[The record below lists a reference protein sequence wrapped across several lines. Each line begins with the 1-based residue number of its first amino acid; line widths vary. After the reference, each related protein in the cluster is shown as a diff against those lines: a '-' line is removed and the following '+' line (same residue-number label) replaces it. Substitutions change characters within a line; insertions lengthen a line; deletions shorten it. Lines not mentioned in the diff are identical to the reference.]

1 MFFRPLQASRHTGGK
16 IRTLEQAILGGHHT
30 VALIGIKTGYRSA
43 ALQLHRVLGFIA
55 IAHGIGRCQ
64 HALHLQ
70 IQVANPLKSI
80 IDPLLLKA
88 QFLRI
93 IHRAKGTAAALGGH
107 RAVALHPMRR
117 WLQHLLQPGNSIVLF
132 GFNDMRR
139 NHITGHTAAHKHRH
153 AVLAPDGATLGSQ
166 GGYIQLNLIILFE
179 LHPNH
184 RPLS

>member
-16 IRTLEQAILGGHHT
+16 IRALEQAISGRHHT
-30 VALIGIKTGYRSA
+30 VAFIGIKTGYRPTV
-43 ALQLHRVLGFIA
+43 LQLHRVLGFIA

-70 IQVANPLKSI
+70 IQVADPLKSI
-80 IDPLLLKA
+80 VDPLLLKA
-88 QFLRI
+88 QFFGV
-93 IHRAKGTAAALGGH
+93 IHRAKGTAAALRGH
-107 RAVALHPMRR
+107 RAVTLHPMRR
-117 WLQHLLQPGNSIVLF
+117 WLQHLLQPSNSIVLF

-139 NHITGHTAAHKHRH
+139 NHITGHAATHKNRH
-153 AVLAPDGATLGSQ
+153 ADLAPDGTALGSQ
-166 GGYIQLNLIILFE
+166 GGYIQFNLVILFE

>member
-16 IRTLEQAILGGHHT
+16 IRALEQAISGRHHT

-70 IQVANPLKSI
+70 IQVADPLKSI
-80 IDPLLLKA
+80 VDPLLLKA
-88 QFLRI
+88 QFLRV

-107 RAVALHPMRR
+107 RAVTLHPMRR

-139 NHITGHTAAHKHRH
+139 NHITGHAAAHKNRH
-153 AVLAPDGATLGSQ
+153 AVLAPDGTALGSQ
-166 GGYIQLNLIILFE
+166 GGYIQLNLVILFE

>member
-16 IRTLEQAILGGHHT
+16 IRALEQAISGRYHT

-43 ALQLHRVLGFIA
+43 VLQLHRVLGFIA
-55 IAHGIGRCQ
+55 IAHSIGRCQ

-70 IQVANPLKSI
+70 IQVADPLKSVI
-80 IDPLLLKA
+80 NPLLLKS
-88 QFLRI
+88 QFFCI

-117 WLQHLLQPGNSIVLF
+117 WLQHLLQPGNSVILLNLDHM
-132 GFNDMRR
+132 GG
-139 NHITGHTAAHKHRH
+139 HTITGHAATHKNRH
-153 AVLAPDGATLGSQ
+153 AVLAPDGAALGSQ